1 MLAALK
7 KDPSNSMLVNLNHL
21 IKKIGDFVYSMN
33 KKKENKD
40 KRQKNFNFSHE
51 DTYDYYNVR
60 EKVLEKKFG
69 YEIEDRMEAKVKTD
83 NENALVRSFRFMQ
96 LFCENNNV

>member
-1 MLAALK
+1 
-7 KDPSNSMLVNLNHL
+7 LVNLNHL

-40 KRQKNFNFSHE
+40 QRQKNFNFSHE